1 MVVIGIMFAAL
12 AVQASQPLPA
22 APSTL
27 QDGDIVVLAHR
38 LKKVRWEF
46 EAKNGTLSKCEIKRT
61 SGSALVDTLVCK
73 ASAQCAAE
81 QPSLADAALVP
92 CIRNRVTRLYAAR

>member
-1 MVVIGIMFAAL
+1 MVAIGIML
-12 AVQASQPLPA
+12 AGLAFQAGQPLPA

-27 QDGDIVVLAHR
+27 DDGDIVVLAHR

-46 EAKNGTLSKCEIKRT
+46 EAKNGALLKCEIKRS
-61 SGSALVDTLVCK
+61 SGSALVDSLVCK

-81 QPSLADAALVP
+81 QPSFGDAALVP
-92 CIRNRVTRLYAAR
+92 CIRSRVTRLYAAR